1 MRNMIFK
8 LTCSV
13 IFKRTGMMV
22 RFENVEDTSMQ
33 ELRTILIDACGVGGK
48 TGWENHLFKGAHSFS
63 GAVWCVTVRAELNA
77 TDRPKTRSRPL
88 AKCAFCR

>member
-1 MRNMIFK
+1 MRNVILK

-33 ELRTILIDACGVGGK
+33 ELRTILIDAFGMGGK
-48 TGWENHLFKGAHSFS
+48 TICLKEPIHFREQLGVL
-63 GAVWCVTVRAELNA
+63 R
-77 TDRPKTRSRPL
+77 
-88 AKCAFCR
+88 